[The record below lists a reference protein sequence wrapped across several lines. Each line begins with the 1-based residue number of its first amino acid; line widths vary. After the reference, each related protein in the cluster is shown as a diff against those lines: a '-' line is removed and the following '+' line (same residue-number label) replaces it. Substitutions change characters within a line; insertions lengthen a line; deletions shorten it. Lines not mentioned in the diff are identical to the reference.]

1 MDKEYTF
8 KIENRV
14 FIYLRGHITIVANKE
29 NIPITNKAKIIQ
41 NGKEIDIISAEK
53 LLSLECD
60 LEPVPRYGI
69 VTKEPTTGDTLI
81 IKIKE
86 NE

>member
-8 KIENRV
+8 KVENRV

-41 NGKEIDIISAEK
+41 NGKDVDIVSVEK
-53 LLSLECD
+53 LLTLESD
-60 LEPVPRYGI
+60 PKPLPRVGI
-69 VTKEPTTGDTLI
+69 ITKEITTGDTLT

-86 NE
+86 K